1 MDRQSHLV
9 SVTAQV
15 PNPAVAMSFGW
26 PVYGT
31 SVQVITANGQQVGQ
45 ATQVQQPMIPA
56 DFTDEVLAALN
67 GQLVSL
73 GLRLERTGG

>member
-9 SVTAQV
+9 SITAQI
-15 PNPAVAMSFGW
+15 PNPAVSMSFGW

-31 SVQVITANGQQVGQ
+31 SVQVITANGQPVGQ